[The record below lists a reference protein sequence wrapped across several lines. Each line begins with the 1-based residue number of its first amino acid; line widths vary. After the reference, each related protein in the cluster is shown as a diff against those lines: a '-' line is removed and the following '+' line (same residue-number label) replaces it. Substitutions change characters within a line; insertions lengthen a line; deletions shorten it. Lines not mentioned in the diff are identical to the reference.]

1 MEVSET
7 MRTYI
12 SRLPTSCRVSAGF
25 TLLELMI
32 VLAIIAILAAIA
44 YPSYQESVRRG
55 RRAEA
60 RAALAELI
68 QQQER
73 YMTQN
78 NTYLAFSAGATGVPF
93 KTFVG
98 NSLGE
103 ATYTLSVEACTGRTV
118 RECILATAI
127 LKSSLQDPRVGSL
140 SLTSTGVKTCTDPS
154 GASITSGTANFR
166 VCWP

>member
-1 MEVSET
+1 

-12 SRLPTSCRVSAGF
+12 SRLPVSRSVSSGF

-32 VLAIIAILAAIA
+32 VVAVIAILAAIA
-44 YPSYQESVRRG
+44 YPSYQESVRKG

-78 NTYLAFSAGATGVPF
+78 NTYLKFAADATNVPF

-103 ATYTLSVEACTGRTV
+103 ATYTLSAEACAGRTI
-118 RECILATAI
+118 RECVLATATPR
-127 LKSSLQDPRVGSL
+127 SSSQDPRVGSL
-140 SLTSTGVKTCTDPS
+140 SLTSTGVKTCTDPGGAAIAS
-154 GASITSGTANFR
+154 GSADFR